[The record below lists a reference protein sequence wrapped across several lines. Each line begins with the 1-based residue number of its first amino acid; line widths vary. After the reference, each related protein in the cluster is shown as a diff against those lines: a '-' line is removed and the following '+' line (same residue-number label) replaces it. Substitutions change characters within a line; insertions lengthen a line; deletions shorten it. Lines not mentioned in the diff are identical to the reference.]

1 MSYEATITSKGQITI
16 PKKVRERLQLTEGQK
31 VLFRFD
37 EDGGVRMIGVPNDPM
52 DRLETARKRAAPLE
66 LDAAELLERE
76 RREWSRH
83 A

>member
-1 MSYEATITSKGQITI
+1 
-16 PKKVRERLQLTEGQK
+16 
-31 VLFRFD
+31 
-37 EDGGVRMIGVPNDPM
+37 MIGVPNDPM
-52 DRLETARKRAAPLE
+52 NRLKITRERAAPLE